1 MYNHPTLASI
11 ALGTLLIT
19 AFITIVAVKRVRR
32 HKKRPDCEEPGANN
46 SSSVDHN
53 LYLLTKNS
61 FYKTKIVG
69 DSWFG
74 TVYKAQSPNG
84 KIVAVKKLNQSKSQ
98 VQREFLAEME
108 TLGKVKHCN
117 LNMYRRHGNFDLGKK
132 VQDRGGSARGIKKGQ
147 AVDVFDLTIVDV
159 TSKKVMLQMV
169 QIAAICIYDNPA
181 NRPSMLN
188 VLEFLKGNK
197 PDL

>member
-1 MYNHPTLASI
+1 MYNHHTLASI

-19 AFITIVAVKRVRR
+19 AFITIVAIKRVRR
-32 HKKRPDCEEPGANN
+32 IKKRPDCEEPGANN

-69 DSWFG
+69 DGWFG

-84 KIVAVKKLNQSKSQ
+84 KIVAVTTLNQSKSQ
-98 VQREFLAEME
+98 DQERPSSRCA
-108 TLGKVKHCN
+108 
-117 LNMYRRHGNFDLGKK
+117 
-132 VQDRGGSARGIKKGQ
+132 
-147 AVDVFDLTIVDV
+147 
-159 TSKKVMLQMV
+159 SKKVMLQMV
-169 QIAAICIYDNPA
+169 QIAAICISYNPA

-188 VLEFLKGNK
+188 VLEFLKGIK